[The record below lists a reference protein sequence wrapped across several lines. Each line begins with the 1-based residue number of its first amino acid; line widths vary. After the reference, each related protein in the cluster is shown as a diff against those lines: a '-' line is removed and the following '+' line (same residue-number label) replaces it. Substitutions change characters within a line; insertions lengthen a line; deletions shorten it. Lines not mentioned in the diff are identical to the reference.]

1 MTIRE
6 SFAEKSAFANV
17 RKAEN
22 NYSLRLRKLAQHIH
36 HLVYEFVITPDFP
49 HNVSYLVTLLERY
62 ASIVDPW
69 ARSVASRFIAEVA
82 RRDEKAWN
90 IYSKRI
96 SQSIQQ
102 EILTAPTGQMFR
114 DFLETQVQLI
124 TSLPLEASQRVH
136 EIATGNL
143 YSSTRASE
151 LSKRILETGEITKNR
166 ANLIAR
172 TETARVASTL
182 TMVRAQN
189 IGSEGYIWRTVKDA
203 RVRDSHHMMEGKF
216 VLWSDPPEVD
226 PGKFYHAGMFPNCRC
241 FSEPVI
247 PDRYM
252 PKAA

>member
-114 DFLETQVQLI
+114 DFLETQVGLI
-124 TSLPLEASQRVH
+124 QSIPLKAAQRVH
-136 EIATGNL
+136 EIAIGNL
-143 YSSTRASE
+143 YSGVRAE
-151 LSKRILETGEITKNR
+151 NLSKIILETGNISKNS
-166 ANLIAR
+166 ADLIAR
-172 TETARVASTL
+172 TETARLASTL
-182 TMVRAQN
+182 MIVRAKN
-189 IGSEGYIWRTVKDA
+189 IGCEQAIWRTVKDV
-203 RVRDSHHMMEGKF
+203 RVRDSHQKMEGKIF
-216 VLWSDPPEVD
+216 SIYDPPEVEAGSFYF
-226 PGKFYHAGMFPNCRC
+226 PGQIYRCRC
-241 FSEPVI
+241 FPEPII
-247 PDRYM
+247 PDRYQSRF
-252 PKAA
+252 